1 MATKKKSL
9 QPLVWMALVLL
20 IGARAGASAGT
31 ADDHGPSFGETKDWL
46 KDHGK
51 DFTSSFSFSNDSHKH
66 FTMTI
71 QRIEFVLRKYD
82 PDDTPAPGCVIH
94 FYATI
99 HIQEDNSDD
108 NGGEIAA
115 FRAEDVSD
123 VVEVRKLEEKDLGP
137 AVRDFDAQGCY
148 GLVITQK
155 DPNSDA
161 IKMANLGTPYLEQ
174 HALPY
179 LIIPVT
185 NQALAERLAKALHRG
200 IQLIQAKTA
209 VSPGPF

>member
-1 MATKKKSL
+1 MRKYLS
-9 QPLVWMALVLL
+9 PLLWITLAMLF
-20 IGARAGASAGT
+20 GASVEASAGT
-31 ADDHGPSFGETKDWL
+31 ADDHGPSLGETKDWL

-51 DFTSSFSFSNDSHKH
+51 DFTSSFSFSNDSRKR

-71 QRIEFVLRKYD
+71 QKIEFVLRKYD

-94 FYATI
+94 FYANI
-99 HIQEDNSDD
+99 HIKEDNSDG
-108 NGGEIAA
+108 NAGEIAT

-123 VVEVRKLEEKDLGP
+123 AVEVRKLEQKDLGP

-179 LIIPVT
+179 IVIPVT
-185 NQALAERLAKALHRG
+185 NYALAQRLAKALHRG
-200 IQLIQAKTA
+200 IQLIQAKT
-209 VSPGPF
+209 VVNPGPF